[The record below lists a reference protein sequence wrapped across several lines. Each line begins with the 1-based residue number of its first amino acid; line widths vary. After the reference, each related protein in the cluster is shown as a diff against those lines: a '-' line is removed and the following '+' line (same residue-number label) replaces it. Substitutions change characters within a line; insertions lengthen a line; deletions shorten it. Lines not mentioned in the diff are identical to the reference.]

1 MSNVVDIKKA
11 KKIKKIADGIT
22 SDEAQKLYDEMKDEI
37 LTIESTLAD
46 TFDKLNPSMIGAAVA
61 MHIFTKRICEIS
73 GYSMEYI
80 QRGSE
85 FYYKSE

>member
-22 SDEAQKLYDEMKDEI
+22 SDEAQRLYDEMKDEI

-46 TFDKLNPSMIGAAVA
+46 TLDKLNPSMIGAAVA
-61 MHIFTKRICEIS
+61 MHIFTKRICEVS
-73 GYSMEYI
+73 GYSMDYI

>member
-22 SDEAQKLYDEMKDEI
+22 SDEAQRLYDEMKDEI
-37 LTIESTLAD
+37 LTIESTLAE
-46 TFDKLNPSMIGAAVA
+46 TLDKLNPSMIGAAVA
-61 MHIFTKRICEIS
+61 LQIFTQRICDIS

-80 QRGSE
+80 QKGAK